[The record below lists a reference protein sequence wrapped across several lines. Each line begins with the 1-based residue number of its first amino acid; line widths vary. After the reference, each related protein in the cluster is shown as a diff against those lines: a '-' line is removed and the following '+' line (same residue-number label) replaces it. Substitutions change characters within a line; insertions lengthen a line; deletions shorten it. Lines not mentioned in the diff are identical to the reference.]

1 MIYPGTLLKAW
12 NLFPKKKLGQNFLL
26 DSNTA
31 ETIVDHAKI
40 SKNDIVLE
48 IGAGLG
54 ALTIHI
60 SKKAHKV
67 YAVEKDT
74 NLVMLLKNEL
84 AKTGADNV
92 EIINKDILKLDFDKL
107 GLEKNLIVI
116 GNLPYNISSQILLKL
131 IEKRIYIK
139 KAVLMLQ
146 KELAQ
151 RIQAASGTKAYGR
164 LSAVVQYCS
173 KIETLIN
180 VSPNVFFPKPEIE
193 SKVIKITFLK
203 KTCFRGDKEKFH
215 FKVIKAAFSKRR
227 KTLKNSLSRSELEI
241 NADQAFFALKNAGI
255 DPVRRAETLSIK
267 EFIDLTKEL
276 LLIEKYRIIK

>member
-1 MIYPGTLLKAW
+1 MTYPGTLLKAW

-31 ETIVDHAKI
+31 EIIVDHAKI

-92 EIINKDILKLDFDKL
+92 EIINKDILKLDFDKFA
-107 GLEKNLIVI
+107 LEKNLIVI

-151 RIQAASGTKAYGR
+151 RIQAASDTKAYGR

-193 SKVIKITFLK
+193 SKVIKITFFK
-203 KTCFRGDKEKFH
+203 KTCFEGDKEKFH

-227 KTLKNSLSRSELEI
+227 KTLKNSLSKSELEI
-241 NADQAFFALKNAGI
+241 NADQAFLALKNAGI
-255 DPVRRAETLSIK
+255 DPVRRAETLNIE
-267 EFIDLTKEL
+267 EFINLTKT
-276 LLIEKYRIIK
+276 LINNKL